1 MTQSKGEMSRQALY
15 QQIETNILK
24 EMHKILGQSLDEGPH
39 DNPLSTLSTLAYVLE
54 SLQRQAQHGSH
65 EHKRTRSNSRWYA

>member
-24 EMHKILGQSLDEGPH
+24 EMHKILGQSLDDGPH

-54 SLQRQAQHGSH
+54 IVATASATRIA
-65 EHKRTRSNSRWYA
+65 RTQEN

>member
-1 MTQSKGEMSRQALY
+1 MTQGKGEMSRQALY

-24 EMHKILGQSLDEGPH
+24 EMHKILGQSLDDGPH

-54 SLQRQAQHGSH
+54 IVATASATRIA
-65 EHKRTRSNSRWYA
+65 RTQEN

>member
-1 MTQSKGEMSRQALY
+1 MTQGKGEMSRQALY

-39 DNPLSTLSTLAYVLE
+39 DNPLSTLSSLAYVLE
-54 SLQRQAQHGSH
+54 IVATASATRIA
-65 EHKRTRSNSRWYA
+65 RTQEN

>member
-15 QQIETNILK
+15 QQIETRILK

-39 DNPLSTLSTLAYVLE
+39 DNPLSTLSSLAYVLE
-54 SLQRQAQHGSH
+54 IVATASATRIA
-65 EHKRTRSNSRWYA
+65 RTQEN

>member
-39 DNPLSTLSTLAYVLE
+39 DNPLSTLSTLAYGVE
-54 SLQRQAQHGSH
+54 IVATASATRIA
-65 EHKRTRSNSRWYA
+65 RTQEN